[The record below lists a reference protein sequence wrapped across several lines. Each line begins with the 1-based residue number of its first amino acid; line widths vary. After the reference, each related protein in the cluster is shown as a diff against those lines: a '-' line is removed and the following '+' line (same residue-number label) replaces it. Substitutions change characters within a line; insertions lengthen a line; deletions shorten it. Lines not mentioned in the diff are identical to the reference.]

1 MKRWCIGLLAALLC
15 AALGLAVFAAGY
27 AGFARRHR
35 ELRRLRL
42 KSPIPTRKVCFLK
55 QRRQYLSTAA
65 KELERMVLAAADCSE

>member
-1 MKRWCIGLLAALLC
+1 MVKSELGVGFVPESFLQEEAAN
-15 AALGLAVFAAGY
+15 
-27 AGFARRHR
+27 R

-65 KELERMVLAAADCSE
+65 KEQERMVLAAADCSE